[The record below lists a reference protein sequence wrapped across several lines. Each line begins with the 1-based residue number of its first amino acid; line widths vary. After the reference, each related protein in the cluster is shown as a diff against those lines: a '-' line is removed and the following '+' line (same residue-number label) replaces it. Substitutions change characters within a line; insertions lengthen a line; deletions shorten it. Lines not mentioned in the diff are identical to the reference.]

1 MAGEDDGT
9 SPSSFPRSAIR
20 RSGAPETFWSRMV
33 NPMAANSPAR
43 RLLTRFNPSWPVWA
57 RFLFLQGFSTAI
69 AFLFHV
75 HIGSVSVFHC
85 LPLAKIPP
93 YNSVTTNPASR
104 TDVMVTVTKPATS
117 ILGEGSAAKAA
128 RSSSFLPMAADTS

>member
-1 MAGEDDGT
+1 
-9 SPSSFPRSAIR
+9 
-20 RSGAPETFWSRMV
+20 MV

-43 RLLTRFNPSWPVWA
+43 RLLTDSTQLAVWA

-117 ILGEGSAAKAA
+117 IFG
-128 RSSSFLPMAADTS
+128 RR